1 MSPYGDSRFSFDFV
15 KFLKK
20 ITSFI
25 KKASIRMLEL
35 TSRGGYLTKP
45 VIVHDVVDAIKK
57 ALDTA

>member
-1 MSPYGDSRFSFDFV
+1 
-15 KFLKK
+15 
-20 ITSFI
+20 
-25 KKASIRMLEL
+25 MLEL